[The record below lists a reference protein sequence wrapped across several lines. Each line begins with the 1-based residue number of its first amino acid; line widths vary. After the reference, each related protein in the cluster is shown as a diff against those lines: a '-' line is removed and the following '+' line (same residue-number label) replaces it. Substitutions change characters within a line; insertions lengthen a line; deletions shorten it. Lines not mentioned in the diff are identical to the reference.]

1 MELDILGHGKRI
13 SKIILVKKPTKKRTW
28 KNQTTKTINKFCK
41 KHEKICEFSEKANKC
56 RLSRKEDYE
65 TRAKKNH
72 PTNDNIICRKCQ
84 KEQEAENFYKNPS
97 NKKGRA
103 YICKKCKKR
112 YDKKRNDTWEALIR
126 SAYRAS
132 LYSHGNTK
140 GENKITLKECENL
153 LIKQKYKCNH
163 CRCDLI
169 CRQGTVINCSY
180 KRASL
185 DRIDTKKIGYKNNAQ
200 WLCVS
205 CNKGKCTMSDEDHK
219 QKFYKL
225 FNIIEYLENLLV
237 KNKIPFDHSII
248 PDNNN

>member
-65 TRAKKNH
+65 TRAKNNH

-132 LYSHGNTK
+132 LYSHGNS
-140 GENKITLKECENL
+140 
-153 LIKQKYKCNH
+153 
-163 CRCDLI
+163 
-169 CRQGTVINCSY
+169 SY

-205 CNKGKCTMSDEDHK
+205 CNKGKCTMSDEEHK

-237 KNKIPFDHSII
+237 KNKISFNHSIA